1 MSSSY
6 PEPSASFVIWLHFLP
21 LLLYLLYS
29 VPGALTI
36 LLFLELCD
44 CARALGSWN
53 YVFPLPNA
61 SFPQIS
67 LCSYCFNVIFLGGF
81 LWSLYM
87 KPYCAFTMCSY
98 FSSLLN
104 FLHCTCWHL
113 TFFICFLSVLS
124 SFNNVSFMRT
134 LIKFALFRAA
144 SPASRTAHGVG

>member
-1 MSSSY
+1 MSSPY
-6 PEPSASFVIWLHFLP
+6 TEPSASFVIWLHFLP
-21 LLLYLLYS
+21 LLFYLLYS

-36 LLFLELCD
+36 LLFLELRG
-44 CARALGSWN
+44 CATALGSWN

-81 LWSLYM
+81 LRSHYM

-104 FLHCTCWHL
+104 FLHCTCCIWHSL
-113 TFFICFLSVLS
+113 FVSYLSFPPSIMWVSWEHWSSLLCFLLHLPLPEQH
-124 SFNNVSFMRT
+124 M
-134 LIKFALFRAA
+134 A
-144 SPASRTAHGVG
+144 